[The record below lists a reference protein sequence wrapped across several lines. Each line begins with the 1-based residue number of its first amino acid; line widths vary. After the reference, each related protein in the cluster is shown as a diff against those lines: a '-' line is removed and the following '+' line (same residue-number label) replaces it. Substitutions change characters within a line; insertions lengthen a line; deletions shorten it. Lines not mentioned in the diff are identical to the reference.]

1 MADQQHEDESP
12 GLVRGLI
19 DERANDW
26 SLDDVDPA
34 FQNRLLTIWKPIM
47 DHYFRME
54 IGGWDRLPD
63 APTLLIGVHASGLL
77 PIDAYLTGFQWYRHF
92 GAQRPLHGTAH
103 DVLMSLPGWGAFM
116 RKIGTVPAS
125 AESISETL
133 GAGHDVILWPGGD
146 LDALRPWTQRDQVVL
161 GGRSGFIKLA
171 IRTGV
176 PIVPVA
182 TVGGSDTL
190 IMLTGG
196 RGLARRLRVDRYLRA
211 KTMPVALGFP
221 LGVAPGVVPQLPL
234 PAKIRTEF
242 CDPVE
247 LSDDPE
253 RAGDDDYVRSKYD
266 EVEAALQAGMDRLA
280 KKRRFP
286 IFG

>member
-1 MADQQHEDESP
+1 MAEQSNDDSS
-12 GLVRGLI
+12 GLVRDLI
-19 DERANDW
+19 DERANAW

-54 IGGWDRLPD
+54 IGGWERLPP
-63 APTLLIGVHASGLL
+63 APSLLIGVHASGLL

-92 GAQRPLHGTAH
+92 GADRPLHGTAH

-125 AESISETL
+125 AESISTTL

-182 TVGGSDTL
+182 TTGGSDTL

-196 RGLARRLRVDRYLRA
+196 RGLAKRLRVDRVLRA
-211 KTMPVALGFP
+211 KTMPIALGFP

-242 CDPVE
+242 CEPVE

-253 RAGDDDYVRSKYD
+253 RAGDDDYVQSKYD
-266 EVEAALQAGMDRLA
+266 EVEAALQAGMARLA